1 MVDATG
7 LNPVALKTACGFE
20 SHFRH
25 QPLFRFLD
33 AHAAVLVIN
42 CDK

>member
-1 MVDATG
+1 MVDAAG

-25 QPLFRFLD
+25 QPLFKCLD
-33 AHAAVLVIN
+33 AHVAVLVIN